1 MMFTERNRHKEFKEL
16 VRGQYM
22 FFLDESTRYDA
33 CRLLEEILENDE
45 DIGHTEYDALIEELS
60 DQLVY
65 EVLDGDGNVWDDR
78 ERALERLRNSNER
91 KQGLNWVEIFDKYLH
106 DFKLWDLLTPRDKEG
121 VARDI
126 LAYLEGKYKY
136 DDPEEHSW
144 EEFEL

>member
-1 MMFTERNRHKEFKEL
+1 MFMERNRHKEFKEL

-33 CRLLEEILENDE
+33 CRLLEEILENEE
-45 DIGHTEYDALIEELS
+45 DLGYSEYDALIEELS
-60 DQLVY
+60 DQLVR
-65 EVLDGDGNVWDDR
+65 EVLNGEGNVWDDG
-78 ERALERLRNSNER
+78 ERALEILRNSNEV

-106 DFKLWDLLTPRDKEG
+106 DLKLWVLLTPRNKEG
-121 VARDI
+121 VAEDI

-136 DDPEEHSW
+136 DIPEEHSW